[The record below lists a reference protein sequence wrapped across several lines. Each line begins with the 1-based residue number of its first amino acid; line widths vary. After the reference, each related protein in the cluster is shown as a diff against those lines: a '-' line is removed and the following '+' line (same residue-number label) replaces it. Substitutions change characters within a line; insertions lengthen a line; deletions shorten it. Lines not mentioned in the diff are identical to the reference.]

1 MSEFSVRAGQLRKW
15 RDSSFQEINEKV
27 FLVVSTYVKSGV
39 EWADILLDG
48 KCMTLAKRTVRLDTV
63 VIENELSD
71 THSV

>member
-1 MSEFSVRAGQLRKW
+1 MSEFSVHAGQIRRWKAPA
-15 RDSSFQEINEKV
+15 FQEINEKM